1 MKGIG
6 REQGN
11 VAVLVDDDTLL
22 AGEGKGRGS
31 LLVKSSF
38 ARADFPDMSCLPAF
52 TKRRHCTGI
61 ILQTAQEGS
70 NQPLP
75 EVF

>member
-11 VAVLVDDDTLL
+11 VAAVDDDTLS

-31 LLVKSSF
+31 LCVKSSF
-38 ARADFPDMSCLPAF
+38 ARADFPDMSCLPV

-61 ILQTAQEGS
+61 TLQTAQEGS

-75 EVF
+75 EAF